1 MFLRRKLQESYMR
14 MLHRWEDQIERKT
27 DFIIKWLVS
36 GILQNSGEIILG
48 LGLEI

>member
-14 MLHRWEDQIERKT
+14 MLLRWEDQIERKT
-27 DFIIKWLVS
+27 EFIIKWLVS
-36 GILQNSGEIILG
+36 RILQNSGEMILG